1 MLETDLVAKIASDD
15 HQLSDYHTYDS
26 LLNPTNGSD
35 FEIVRTKG
43 ECDPISVVFTSGTTG
58 EPKRVVHSHRAAYL
72 TTLDE
77 MKAMPVYLW
86 KVPMFHCNGW
96 CFTWVIAA
104 LGGTSTYDVKLI
116 FGNIIR
122 YNVTN
127 LGVATP
133 VLSLIANANQNP
145 LPFKVSIMTG
155 GATPPRQVVLKIEEL
170 IGFNHHRLL
179 HI

>member
-1 MLETDLVAKIASDD
+1 MLETDPVTKIASYD
-15 HQLSDYHTYDS
+15 HQLSGYHTYDS

-43 ECDPISVVFTSGTTG
+43 ECDPISIVFTSGTTG
-58 EPKRVVHSHRAAYL
+58 EPKGVVHSHRAAYL

-96 CFTWVIAA
+96 CFTWVNAA

-155 GATPPRQVVLKIEEL
+155 GATPPPQVVPKIKEL
-170 IGFNHHRLL
+170 IGFNHQ
-179 HI
+179 